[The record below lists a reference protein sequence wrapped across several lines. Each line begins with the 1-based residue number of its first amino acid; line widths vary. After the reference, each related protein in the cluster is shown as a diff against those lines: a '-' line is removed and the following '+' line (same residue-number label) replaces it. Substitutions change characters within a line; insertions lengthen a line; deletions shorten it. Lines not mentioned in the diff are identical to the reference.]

1 MDPMSAKDVM
11 HRMVQVAIAA
21 ASHGMGDFVWMSW
34 EQHSKDGMCP
44 TFGNLAQ
51 VYTVPFARRLRDH
64 TKKKNPTGKH
74 WDTVLLRYLNSKACT
89 QGTCFCKPSLGGY
102 YSHLSGCEVAFAKK
116 ERKCNW
122 TASWRPQFVGALTR
136 VELQS
141 FGEGC
146 KIVTQPH
153 TFDPAIRWKK

>member
-1 MDPMSAKDVM
+1 M
-11 HRMVQVAIAA
+11 QVAIAA
-21 ASHGMGDFVWMSW
+21 ASNGIGEFVWMSW
-34 EQHSKDGMCP
+34 EQHSRRGMWP
-44 TFGNLAQ
+44 TYGNLAQ

-64 TKKKNPTGKH
+64 TKKNNPTGQH

-89 QGTCFCKPSLGGY
+89 QGTCFCKPSLGGFY
-102 YSHLSGCEVAFAKK
+102 AHVSGCEVAFAKK
-116 ERKCNW
+116 ERKCEW
-122 TASWRPQFVGALTR
+122 KASWRGQFVGALTR

-153 TFDPAIRWKK
+153 TFDPAICWKK